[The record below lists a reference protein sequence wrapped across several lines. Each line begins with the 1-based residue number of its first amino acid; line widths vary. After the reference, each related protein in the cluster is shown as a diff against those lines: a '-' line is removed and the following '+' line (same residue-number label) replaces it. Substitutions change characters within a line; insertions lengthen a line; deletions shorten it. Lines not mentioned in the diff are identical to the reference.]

1 MVIRHLLRL
10 TLAAGLCACPI
21 FAQSPLSDSLRSALA
36 SKPRGET
43 AVGACV
49 IDLAARKVVFAH
61 GADEALI
68 PASTMKLFVMAAA
81 IDQLGPHFA
90 FNTVLATDGSNLIVV
105 GDGDPGFGDERLC
118 SARGE
123 PITAD
128 LRRWADSL
136 IAAGIN
142 HVSGDLI
149 IDESIF
155 DDQRLHPTW
164 EPDDLPKWYAA
175 PVGGLNFNGNCVDL
189 TLSPRAGGRGA
200 CGVSVQPPAGIIE
213 IINKCTT
220 GDGTPTLH
228 HSFDSMTYTVIGRCN
243 KKWSFGSVSFPDP
256 GLLFA
261 DTFRTVLQA
270 HGVSVAGTIRR
281 AGVRQQ
287 SGLLPSSLR
296 VIGRKTTPLTDVL
309 ARIGKNSQNLF
320 AECLLKRT
328 GYDRAR
334 RSGLANPRGSWPL
347 GEIAIRETLEKLGV
361 DSRNLVVA
369 DGSGL
374 SRVNAC
380 TARQLAV
387 LLAQMIEHPHAALL
401 YENLAEAGVDGS
413 LRRRLQRHAGR
424 VHAKTGTM
432 TGVRSLAG
440 YIDGET
446 GPRYAFAVMFNGY
459 RGPST
464 PYKEIQDRFCQ
475 ILIDAAE
482 SPDAAVNGATR

>member
-1 MVIRHLLRL
+1 MIRIERLQLL
-10 TLAAGLCACPI
+10 LAAGLLAPATS
-21 FAQSPLSDSLRSALA
+21 AQPPLADALRAALA
-36 SKPRGET
+36 ARPHADA

-49 IDLAARKVVFAH
+49 IDLATNDAVFTH
-61 GADEALI
+61 SADDSLI
-68 PASTMKLFVMAAA
+68 PASAMKLFVMATA

-90 FNTVLATDGSNLIVV
+90 FYTVLAADGTNLIVI
-105 GDGDPGFGDERLC
+105 GDGDPGFGDERLS

-128 LRRWADSL
+128 LRRWVDAAV
-136 IAAGIN
+136 AAGIT
-142 HVSGDLI
+142 HVPGDLI
-149 IDESIF
+149 IDESIL

-175 PVGGLNFNGNCVDL
+175 PVGGLNFNDNCVEITVL
-189 TLSPRAGGRGA
+189 PGERGGPCRA
-200 CGVSVQPPAGIIE
+200 SVQPPATAIE
-213 IINKCTT
+213 IINKCMT
-220 GDGTPTLH
+220 GDGTPVLH
-228 HSFDSMTYTVIGRCN
+228 HPFDSLNYTITGRCN
-243 KKWSFGSVSFPDP
+243 KKWPFGSVSFPDP
-256 GLLFA
+256 ALLFA
-261 DTFRTVLQA
+261 ETFRTILRE
-270 HGVSVAGTIRR
+270 GGISVAGTIRR
-281 AGVRQQ
+281 ARVRQPD
-287 SGLLPSSLR
+287 GLLPRGLH
-296 VIGRKTTPLTDVL
+296 VIARKSTPLADVL

-334 RSGLANPRGSWPL
+334 RLGQADPRGSWPL
-347 GEIAIRETLEKLGV
+347 GQLAVLATLERLGIE
-361 DSRNLVVA
+361 SKGLLVA

-374 SRVNAC
+374 SRANAC
-380 TARQLAV
+380 TARQLTT
-387 LLAQMIEHPHAALL
+387 LLARMIEQPHAHLL

-432 TGVRSLAG
+432 TGVRALAG
-440 YIDGET
+440 YVDGDA

-482 SPDAAVNGATR
+482 SSSANAGATR